1 MMSIDEEKGPQIYK
15 IDPAG
20 HCEGYRGC
28 TSGTKEQE
36 AMTLLEKAYKKKSQA
51 SSSFNPEE
59 ATEAVIDVL
68 QNVIGADFKATDIEV
83 GIVTTAN
90 PNFRVLTVP
99 EVEKYLNLIADKS

>member
-1 MMSIDEEKGPQIYK
+1 MMSIDDEKGPQVFK
-15 IDPAG
+15 LDPAG

-36 AMTLLEKAYKKKSQA
+36 AMTLLEKAYKKKSVTN
-51 SSSFNPEE
+51 STFSPDE

-83 GIVTTAN
+83 GIVTTAD
-90 PNFRVLTVP
+90 PNFRVLPVP
-99 EVEKYLNLIADKS
+99 EVEKFLNLIADKS